1 MSEWILNQAN
11 RITFVMVDSNGL
23 EVAGIGGAGL
33 TVQIS
38 KDGGAFNASAGT
50 KTEISNG
57 WYSYLATAAESDT
70 VGPVSVKVT
79 GAGCVQQ
86 NLEYVVKQ
94 RNPGAIA
101 FTYTIT
107 NSVTLLPIEGV
118 EVWITT
124 DLAGSNI
131 VWNGDTDS
139 FGVARDD
146 NGYLP
151 YLDAGT
157 YYFWRQRAGYTFTD
171 PDSEVVS

>member
-23 EVAGIGGAGL
+23 EVAGLGNGFTLQVA
-33 TVQIS
+33 
-38 KDGGAFNASAGT
+38 KDGGAFVGSTGT
-50 KTEISNG
+50 KAEMANG
-57 WYSYLATAAESDT
+57 WYSYLATAAESNT

-124 DLAGSNI
+124 DLAGLNV

-151 YLDAGT
+151 WLDPGT
-157 YYFWRQRAGYTFTD
+157 VYVWAQRTGYTFAN
-171 PDSEVVS
+171 PDTELVS